1 VRNWILE
8 EPDINCADLDYKMPR
23 TLFQRKGSNSTR
35 MQSDDGVLNWGK
47 RYKLMDGR
55 NMRKSSTHKF
65 IVTQSSVLRLFL
77 DTSLSGSLVKYR
89 LIDNQKTE
97 LVSSSLRSDSNPDG
111 FLNSASEV
119 LILHRPKDMD
129 PKEAPFTLL
138 LEYSHEDVD
147 YSDPDWE

>member
-1 VRNWILE
+1 LGQKV
-8 EPDINCADLDYKMPR
+8 
-23 TLFQRKGSNSTR
+23 Q
-35 MQSDDGVLNWGK
+35 V
-47 RYKLMDGR
+47 DGR
-55 NMRKSSTHKF
+55 EEHAE
-65 IVTQSSVLRLFL
+65 
-77 DTSLSGSLVKYR
+77 VKYSQVHSNTELSLKTLPR
-89 LIDNQKTE
+89 HNQKTE